1 MKGAYIPHYHLKHT
15 TISEKYTFL
24 NSEKYRMLKISN
36 LVGEF
41 QRKGVVADVTE
52 LQILY

>member
-1 MKGAYIPHYHLKHT
+1 MKGTYIPHYHLKHT
-15 TISEKYTFL
+15 TISEKYTFF